1 MYEARQNINV
11 YPRTISTVRNRY
23 NRPPQAIQRHV
34 FLNGKVIGI
43 DRAQKEFERMKLELN
58 IKQIT
63 FLKHLIE
70 SDKHYLFSELI
81 GLLGIDNRKDKSL
94 KPKTAP
100 LIADKMNIGYKNR
113 REALKKV
120 LKELDLPKEM

>member
-81 GLLGIDNRKDKSL
+81 GLLGIDNRKWKSAAHL
-94 KPKTAP
+94 NRFE
-100 LIADKMNIGYKNR
+100 KMTVR
-113 REALKKV
+113 
-120 LKELDLPKEM
+120 P

>member
-58 IKQIT
+58 IKQIN
-63 FLKHLIE
+63 I
-70 SDKHYLFSELI
+70 
-81 GLLGIDNRKDKSL
+81 KDQFKSWSFK
-94 KPKTAP
+94 KPKIMQKEKTIF
-100 LIADKMNIGYKNR
+100 LIFSVPVESGYNSKYILNNNIYNS
-113 REALKKV
+113 
-120 LKELDLPKEM
+120 

>member
-81 GLLGIDNRKDKSL
+81 DCWASIIENGNLPAHLNRFE
-94 KPKTAP
+94 
-100 LIADKMNIGYKNR
+100 KMTVR
-113 REALKKV
+113 
-120 LKELDLPKEM
+120 P